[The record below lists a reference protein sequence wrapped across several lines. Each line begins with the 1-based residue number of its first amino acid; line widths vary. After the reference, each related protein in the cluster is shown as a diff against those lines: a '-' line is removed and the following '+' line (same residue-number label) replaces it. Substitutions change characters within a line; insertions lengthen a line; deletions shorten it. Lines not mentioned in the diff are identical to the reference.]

1 MAAASRRHDL
11 RHRRGRLRPRRG
23 RRPPRAAHQ
32 LRPRLPAGKADEE
45 GGGGIHQ
52 RYGTQKCIQFLLSR
66 RRGAREAW
74 ALGVTLG
81 LSGGGGSV
89 YGAPDKSRPP
99 ALPES
104 RLRRARQKEGLT
116 PPSSSHVSGR
126 RKRTLKFRSLR
137 PGPSRS
143 VYRSVTRQLR
153 QGSLKL
159 SAILSP
165 PRLVLKEES
174 ETFAELFILTLP
186 SLPPSPLVP
195 PHLPSPISSPRRLS
209 TALSLPPS
217 YPPPHPLLT
226 ISLSLPS
233 SSPSHLPW
241 AQDQCRRA
249 LRRARRQARSSAP
262 ADSGERGGAEGAAN
276 AEGWHERQGAGEP
289 ATASVAAA

>member
-104 RLRRARQKEGLT
+104 RLRRARQKKDLT
-116 PPSSSHVSGR
+116 LSTNFVRHVFYR
-126 RKRTLKFRSLR
+126 RKCSLKFGSYR
-137 PGPSRS
+137 PRPSVR
-143 VYRSVTRQLR
+143 RSVTRQLR
-153 QGSLKL
+153 D
-159 SAILSP
+159 
-165 PRLVLKEES
+165 
-174 ETFAELFILTLP
+174 FFILPLP
-186 SLPPSPLVP
+186 SLCLPLSIILP
-195 PHLPSPISSPRRLS
+195 LLPSPISFSSRRLS
-209 TALSLPPS
+209 TAPSLPP
-217 YPPPHPLLT
+217 YLLPST
-226 ISLSLPS
+226 ISFPLPS
-233 SSPSHLPW
+233 SSLPFTFHGRRTSAVGPSAGRAARPAALLLPTP
-241 AQDQCRRA
+241 
-249 LRRARRQARSSAP
+249 AP
-262 ADSGERGGAEGAAN
+262 PASKGGQKTRPMRKEG
-276 AEGWHERQGAGEP
+276 Q
-289 ATASVAAA
+289 

>member
-104 RLRRARQKEGLT
+104 RLRRARQKMGLT
-116 PPSSSHVSGR
+116 LSTLLHVSCLG
-126 RKRTLKFRSLR
+126 
-137 PGPSRS
+137 
-143 VYRSVTRQLR
+143 
-153 QGSLKL
+153 
-159 SAILSP
+159 
-165 PRLVLKEES
+165 KEEM
-174 ETFAELFILTLP
+174 FAELRIAP
-186 SLPPSPLVP
+186 SQTVVRRSVIRLLLPPP
-195 PHLPSPISSPRRLS
+195 
-209 TALSLPPS
+209 LSLPPS
-217 YPPPHPLLT
+217 MGAGPVPQGPPQG
-226 ISLSLPS
+226 
-233 SSPSHLPW
+233 SPPGPQLCS
-241 AQDQCRRA
+241 CR
-249 LRRARRQARSSAP
+249 LWRAR
-262 ADSGERGGAEGAAN
+262 GG
-276 AEGWHERQGAGEP
+276 RRRC
-289 ATASVAAA
+289 